1 MIVEN
6 SLNLGSDL
14 DIHIHKADGFPNKL
28 NFKKDTLQKDTHYTK
43 SIKYQR
49 QREDLKRAKEKKF
62 IAYNRIP
69 VRLRVGL
76 SAETIHH
83 RRACNNIF
91 NGLKL

>member
-6 SLNLGSDL
+6 FLNLGSDL

-28 NFKKDTLQKDTHYTK
+28 NLKKDTLQSDTHYTK

-62 IAYNRIP
+62 IT
-69 VRLRVGL
+69 
-76 SAETIHH
+76 SQ
-83 RRACNNIF
+83 
-91 NGLKL
+91 